1 MSEQLSTRVLEDAF
15 QSLEQTITQLSD
27 TNWFNQ
33 QLPIVQDTLIA
44 GAIQKFEFVYELSLK
59 MIKRQLQQEAISIED
74 LQAYSFKDIL
84 RDALQSGLIDDMAK
98 WVTFRDMRNIT
109 SHTYDQ
115 TKAMAVY
122 SQIAEF
128 LQYSRF
134 LVSQLRVR
142 NQNG

>member
-1 MSEQLSTRVLEDAF
+1 MSEQLSTQVLEDAF
-15 QSLEQTITQLSD
+15 QSLEQTMNQLSD
-27 TNWFNQ
+27 THWFNQ

-84 RDALQSGLIDDMAK
+84 RDALKSGLIDDMAK

-109 SHTYDQ
+109 SHTYNQD
-115 TKAMAVY
+115 KAIAVY
-122 SQIAEF
+122 SQIEDF
-128 LQYSRF
+128 LEYSRF
-134 LVSQLRVR
+134 LVEQLRLR

>member
-59 MIKRQLQQEAISIED
+59 MIKRQLQQEAISVEE

-115 TKAMAVY
+115 TKAMVVY

-134 LVSQLRVR
+134 LVSQLKVR